1 RGALSP
7 PGHAPPPPPTLPTR
21 PPRPPHPPA
30 PLAAPPPAADL
41 AVVAWLDFLRIDPA
55 HPVDPAGDRLILG
68 GPGSAD
74 LADALA
80 RLVGAAELG
89 APAGG
94 DGVLGEAVGMAWGAR
109 ALSRRGA
116 GWLPPPAPGILR
128 GAPIPNPAA
137 PGAAR

>member
-1 RGALSP
+1 MPIDRDKARRCAHALVAL
-7 PGHAPPPPPTLPTR
+7 GG
-21 PPRPPHPPA
+21 PPA
-30 PLAAPPPAADL
+30 AADL
-41 AVVAWLDFLRIDPA
+41 AVVAWLDFLRIDRA

-68 GPGSAD
+68 GRGSAD

-109 ALSRRGA
+109 ALSREGTVCLLA
-116 GWLPPPAPGILR
+116 PA
-128 GAPIPNPAA
+128 
-137 PGAAR
+137 